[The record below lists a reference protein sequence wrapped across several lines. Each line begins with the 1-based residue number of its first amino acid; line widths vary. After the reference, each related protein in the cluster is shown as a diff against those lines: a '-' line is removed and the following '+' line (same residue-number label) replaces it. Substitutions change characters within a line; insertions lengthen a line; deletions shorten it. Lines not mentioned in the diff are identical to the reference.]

1 MVIVNGDLL
10 DQLSDEDFVEFGDF
24 GLLTTDEV
32 LQLVEPCLDT
42 VRAHRVGG
50 YYRFCDVLLHL
61 PEETVAIGE
70 YPIEGL
76 DRDLLQQVFLD
87 DPAGAVHDGAA
98 GFKAAD
104 ASPDDT
110 FAAVVIPVDSPVDS
124 LDDLCLF
131 RVDDEVPVAVL
142 GISEK
147 VIVIDLYLSLLV
159 AVL

>member
-1 MVIVNGDLL
+1 MKSCSSLSRAWIPSGLIVSAAIIAFAMFSCIYRRKPS
-10 DQLSDEDFVEFGDF
+10 LSVSIR
-24 GLLTTDEV
+24 LKALTVTSCNRSS
-32 LQLVEPCLDT
+32 LTIRLVQFMT
-42 VRAHRVGG
+42 VRLGSRRLMHRQTIL
-50 YYRFCDVLLHL
+50 F
-61 PEETVAIGE
+61 
-70 YPIEGL
+70 
-76 DRDLLQQVFLD
+76 
-87 DPAGAVHDGAA
+87 
-98 GFKAAD
+98 
-104 ASPDDT
+104 T